1 MKTMRRVQVH
11 PTPTKGSQSGLVPPK
26 SGLIPPSSRSSRAPS
41 PSLSN
46 QSVAK
51 GIPSFSSKRPSSLA
65 GSTQSLP
72 QAVKSIQKPSTGI
85 PRAPSTQQVNQIP
98 KEIPKPL
105 QKKNE
110 PVKQLKAPTSLGVQK
125 PQIAQVTKL
134 EPTPPI
140 RNSSSLPSRKPVPNK
155 IVPPASSPAN
165 STTNSQ
171 PEPANPSPLRPQTET
186 LNAANTSG
194 LPLSGLRPPSGH
206 FGRPR
211 PSRPSSVIS
220 NSSDQASSRRNSR
233 LLQLSTPP
241 LVPESAPPL
250 PPKEAELSL
259 PPPRPKERREER
271 SELLSEELPPAGLND
286 ISPDDCC
293 SSPIADD
300 SGISYETSPKQSPDL
315 QQRLSDSSLDTS
327 RESHLSEENP
337 TVVEVVDGEDEAQP
351 IDDADVDV
359 TVEQEHEH
367 ENHKVLTEDKFKVR
381 EPLLEIKSL
390 TLPKPTAAVKG
401 TQQLPFNL
409 SADVEVQERNTLPR
423 CGSTMHK
430 VAMVSPMVNNHNSQ
444 SNQKHSL
451 EELKAEH
458 RKEEEEEMDSI
469 SPMQPLQP
477 RNAPYG
483 SYLRTNQGS
492 SRFIPGGKYHVPSL
506 RLQADPSRVAFARH
520 LMAAS
525 QDMVRLKYPHVQEQ
539 EQGGYMS
546 DGDVLRPVRGGAL
559 GLEEIPSG
567 YLSEGGASLYRRRQD
582 VSHPSPAPPPN
593 AKHPQGVNSPHKKMN
608 PKLINVL
615 CDDSLKIPPVNTTV
629 LRHPRLKAEGA
640 LETKVTVPVRI
651 MDRRAFTIAPRRIS
665 IYAGPQERLYHH
677 KRRLLSRSAGTV
689 SDILSRSLDDSSS
702 VSSGLSDTFN
712 EISANDGLTDSS
724 LSSDPYGVL
733 KRHGVHSLQA
743 AHSGS
748 RNVQQ
753 TLVKKTKE
761 VPASSGSDLRDSK
774 KDSNKDKDANAKKDK
789 LKKKE
794 AKAKSKMMIMIRNGV
809 SSNDVKLYGTVDPPE
824 AILEAAKHETA
835 MNQME
840 QSTAMTASLK
850 SRPDSVASV
859 ASLNSTKSA
868 PVKPPVDADW
878 SPYKRRVSGPEDGYA
893 TLEGIQKAY
902 LHQQEMHWQMPLGPA
917 HPSIHP
923 PRSNKSLLHEAESME
938 SLLSAHSQQ
947 QAQSQGSSRFL
958 YGSPGLNHVTPPR
971 GMRFARE
978 DEAGL
983 GSTLSLVSTTSSM
996 YSTPEEKKAHEIRR
1010 LRKELDHSN
1019 DKVVTLTAQL
1029 TTNDVEAFPR
1039 GGTHREN
1046 NLISTTFLFGV
1057 LHQKPVEGFTG
1068 DTRLKVD
1075 K

>member
-1 MKTMRRVQVH
+1 MICQHNSVNRLSLKTVRVH
-11 PTPTKGSQSGLVPPK
+11 PSIDGLRPIYVDWANHYLERSRITRTLVELERDIKDGTLLALLIEAVVACKVPAINFSPDTSQHMLDNIKACLDLLRQLGVDVDDISPHDIHEGHTKPILSLFF
-26 SGLIPPSSRSSRAPS
+26 
-41 PSLSN
+41 SLSRFKQHQKQALRTKMVAADLISPATEI
-46 QSVAK
+46 QSRRKVNTEDTDTK
-51 GIPSFSSKRPSSLA
+51 LIVSISRHRPSSLA

-629 LRHPRLKAEGA
+629 LRHPRLKA
-640 LETKVTVPVRI
+640 
-651 MDRRAFTIAPRRIS
+651 
-665 IYAGPQERLYHH
+665 
-677 KRRLLSRSAGTV
+677 
-689 SDILSRSLDDSSS
+689 
-702 VSSGLSDTFN
+702 
-712 EISANDGLTDSS
+712 
-724 LSSDPYGVL
+724 
-733 KRHGVHSLQA
+733 
-743 AHSGS
+743 
-748 RNVQQ
+748 
-753 TLVKKTKE
+753 
-761 VPASSGSDLRDSK
+761 
-774 KDSNKDKDANAKKDK
+774 
-789 LKKKE
+789 
-794 AKAKSKMMIMIRNGV
+794 
-809 SSNDVKLYGTVDPPE
+809 
-824 AILEAAKHETA
+824 
-835 MNQME
+835 
-840 QSTAMTASLK
+840 
-850 SRPDSVASV
+850 
-859 ASLNSTKSA
+859 
-868 PVKPPVDADW
+868 
-878 SPYKRRVSGPEDGYA
+878 
-893 TLEGIQKAY
+893 
-902 LHQQEMHWQMPLGPA
+902 
-917 HPSIHP
+917 
-923 PRSNKSLLHEAESME
+923 
-938 SLLSAHSQQ
+938 
-947 QAQSQGSSRFL
+947 
-958 YGSPGLNHVTPPR
+958 
-971 GMRFARE
+971 
-978 DEAGL
+978 
-983 GSTLSLVSTTSSM
+983 
-996 YSTPEEKKAHEIRR
+996 
-1010 LRKELDHSN
+1010 
-1019 DKVVTLTAQL
+1019 
-1029 TTNDVEAFPR
+1029 
-1039 GGTHREN
+1039 
-1046 NLISTTFLFGV
+1046 
-1057 LHQKPVEGFTG
+1057 
-1068 DTRLKVD
+1068 
-1075 K
+1075 